1 MDSVSRK
8 GEHQSS
14 ESQEGNEVANVL
26 LSLSSDG
33 NHSYQYY
40 DSPLM
45 FQSSTCPSYAGSFMR
60 GDYIDMSQNQ
70 RPVNTNN
77 RRNLPASYGSESQMN
92 GRNTT
97 ESVQTQKSTNPS
109 PLTFTPTSASSS
121 NSQIT
126 NSDDKEEAGKGW
138 TLHAVKALI
147 HTYDSKKDKF
157 VGSSKK
163 RNKVWIDI
171 TDQLKEMGFIFSEKQ
186 IKNKFHYLQNKFK
199 KIVDDNKT
207 SGGSRKKWEFFE
219 EMNDLMGDK
228 PNVRPLNVS
237 ETVIS
242 DDKEEE
248 IRLQRTHLN

>member
-1 MDSVSRK
+1 
-8 GEHQSS
+8 
-14 ESQEGNEVANVL
+14 
-26 LSLSSDG
+26 
-33 NHSYQYY
+33 
-40 DSPLM
+40 
-45 FQSSTCPSYAGSFMR
+45 
-60 GDYIDMSQNQ
+60 MSQNQ

-97 ESVQTQKSTNPS
+97 ESVQTQKSTTPS
-109 PLTFTPTSASSS
+109 PLTFTPTSTSSS

-126 NSDDKEEAGKGW
+126 TSDDKEEAGKGW
-138 TLHAVKALI
+138 TPHAVKALI

-186 IKNKFHYLQNKFK
+186 
-199 KIVDDNKT
+199 
-207 SGGSRKKWEFFE
+207 
-219 EMNDLMGDK
+219 EMNDIMGDK

-237 ETVIS
+237 ETAIS
-242 DDKEEE
+242 DDREEE
-248 IRLQRTHLN
+248 NSAADDTLELEDDGPEPDKETERKKTEVRNSF

>member
-1 MDSVSRK
+1 
-8 GEHQSS
+8 
-14 ESQEGNEVANVL
+14 
-26 LSLSSDG
+26 
-33 NHSYQYY
+33 
-40 DSPLM
+40 
-45 FQSSTCPSYAGSFMR
+45 
-60 GDYIDMSQNQ
+60 MSQNQ

-97 ESVQTQKSTNPS
+97 ESVQTQKSTTPS
-109 PLTFTPTSASSS
+109 PLTFTPTSTSSS

-126 NSDDKEEAGKGW
+126 TSDDKEEAGKGW
-138 TLHAVKALI
+138 TPHAVKALI

-171 TDQLKEMGFIFSEKQ
+171 TDQLKEMGFNFSEKA
-186 IKNKFHYLQNKFK
+186 
-199 KIVDDNKT
+199 DDNKT

-219 EMNDLMGDK
+219 EMNYLMGDK

-237 ETVIS
+237 ETAIS

-248 IRLQRTHLN
+248 NSAADDTLEIEDDGPEPDK

>member
-1 MDSVSRK
+1 MDSVNRK

-14 ESQEGNEVANVL
+14 ESQERNEVANVF

-40 DSPLM
+40 DSPFM

-109 PLTFTPTSASSS
+109 PFTFTPTSTSSL

-126 NSDDKEEAGKGW
+126 TSDDKEEP
-138 TLHAVKALI
+138 HAVKALI

-186 IKNKFHYLQNKFK
+186 
-199 KIVDDNKT
+199 V
-207 SGGSRKKWEFFE
+207 
-219 EMNDLMGDK
+219 
-228 PNVRPLNVS
+228 
-237 ETVIS
+237 
-242 DDKEEE
+242 
-248 IRLQRTHLN
+248 